1 MKVTVR
7 FFAGPRERL
16 GVSELVQELAAGS
29 TVQALVDDLV
39 QVYPDLGSFRCKYAV
54 NSTYVPLD
62 AELCDGDEVAC
73 IPPVGGG

>member
-1 MKVTVR
+1 MKVTVK

-16 GVSELVQELAAGS
+16 GVSELVRELPAGG
-29 TVQALVDDLV
+29 TVRVLVGKLEQD
-39 QVYPDLGSFRCKYAV
+39 YPDLGSFRCRYAV
-54 NSTYVPLD
+54 NSAYVPLD